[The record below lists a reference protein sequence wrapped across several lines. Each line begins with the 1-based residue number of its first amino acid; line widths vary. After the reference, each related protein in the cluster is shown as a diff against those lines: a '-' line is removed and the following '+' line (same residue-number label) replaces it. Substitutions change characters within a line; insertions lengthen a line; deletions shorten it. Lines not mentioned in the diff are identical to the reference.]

1 MTHVNPFLLRCIQ
14 RCLLVMLV
22 SFSCLHTTQPPKSQV
37 AFSATNIDE
46 DTLALTLT
54 IAVPSNAYLYRDY
67 INVSVDNPNVTLSE
81 LTNQQES
88 RSVYDPTFKTTKKVF
103 DHDVTISMQAHSN
116 KKLSAPARLHISYY
130 LSSNKGIT
138 QESFPLLFLEK
149 PNTEQSTE
157 QTVEQVRKESASVA
171 QAPVAAP
178 ALYDHQTNLPA
189 VSRSYSEHLS
199 LLITQTNTLWIR
211 LLLVLLLGVLMSLT
225 PCIYPMIPITVG
237 ILQAQGSKSLLRNL
251 LVSLA
256 YTTGIATTF
265 ALLGLAA
272 ATTGQ
277 MFGAFMANPFVILF
291 IVLLLAYLGF
301 AMFGFYEMYV
311 PSFLKSRSTQS
322 GNGSLTSAFLFG
334 VASGSVASPCL
345 SPGLVLLL
353 SIVTTLK
360 SKLMGFVM
368 LFMFGVG
375 LSLPLLVIGTFSSSL
390 SLLPR
395 AGMWMIEVK
404 KFFGFMLLGMCF
416 YFLQPIIPAPYLL
429 SMVALF
435 LFAAG
440 SCYLYSES
448 KKTAGIWHSLSGLFA
463 IILIAGSLV
472 TATQAYKAYL
482 MTQECVVD
490 CSHWQM
496 NYAQALLRAQACN
509 KKLFIDV
516 GASFCSI
523 CTAIDKKVLSN
534 KLIEKALSPFCCVKI
549 NGADDPDN
557 VIKLLQEKYGVVGFP
572 TFLLLDPH
580 TGALIKRWGSELY
593 NVDIQAFAQELEE
606 LAKA

>member
-1 MTHVNPFLLRCIQ
+1 
-14 RCLLVMLV
+14 
-22 SFSCLHTTQPPKSQV
+22 
-37 AFSATNIDE
+37 
-46 DTLALTLT
+46 
-54 IAVPSNAYLYRDY
+54 
-67 INVSVDNPNVTLSE
+67 
-81 LTNQQES
+81 
-88 RSVYDPTFKTTKKVF
+88 
-103 DHDVTISMQAHSN
+103 
-116 KKLSAPARLHISYY
+116 
-130 LSSNKGIT
+130 
-138 QESFPLLFLEK
+138 
-149 PNTEQSTE
+149 
-157 QTVEQVRKESASVA
+157 
-171 QAPVAAP
+171 
-178 ALYDHQTNLPA
+178 
-189 VSRSYSEHLS
+189 
-199 LLITQTNTLWIR
+199 
-211 LLLVLLLGVLMSLT
+211 MSLT

-237 ILQAQGSKSLLRNL
+237 ILQAQGSKSFLRNL

-277 MFGAFMANPFVILF
+277 MFGTFMANPVVILC

-311 PSFLKSRSTQS
+311 PSFLKPRSTQS

-395 AGMWMIEVK
+395 AGMWMVEVK
-404 KFFGFMLLGMCF
+404 KFFGFMLFGMCF

-429 SMVALF
+429 SMVAIF

-440 SCYLYSES
+440 SYYLYCES
-448 KKTAGIWHSLSGLFA
+448 KKTAGIWRSLSA
-463 IILIAGSLV
+463 IVAIVLIACSLLV
-472 TATQAYKAYL
+472 ATQAYKAYL
-482 MTQECVVD
+482 MTQECRN
-490 CSHWQM
+490 CSQWET
-496 NYAQALLRAQACN
+496 NYAKALSDAQSCN

-534 KLIEKALSPFCCVKI
+534 KVVEKALSSFCCVKI
-549 NGADDPDN
+549 NGADDPCD
-557 VIKLLQEKYGVVGFP
+557 VCKLLKEQYGVVGFP
-572 TFLLLDPH
+572 TFLLINPH
-580 TGALIKRWGSELY
+580 TGVLIKRWGSELY
-593 NVDIQAFAQELEE
+593 QVDIQAFAQELEE
-606 LAKA
+606 LASRQ

>member
-1 MTHVNPFLLRCIQ
+1 MTQVNPFWLRCIQ
-14 RCLLVMLV
+14 CCLLVVLV
-22 SFSCLHTTQPPKSQV
+22 SFSYTHTTQPPKPLV
-37 AFSATNIDE
+37 AFSLANIDE

-54 IAVPSNAYLYRDY
+54 IPVPPNAYLYRDY
-67 INVSVDNPNVTLSE
+67 ISVSVDNPNVTLSG

-103 DHDVTISMQAHSN
+103 DRDVTISMQAHSTN
-116 KKLSAPARLHISYY
+116 AEHVQARLHISYY

-138 QESFPLLFLEK
+138 EESFPLLFLEK

-157 QTVEQVRKESASVA
+157 QARKETLTVA
-171 QAPVAAP
+171 QKPVEP
-178 ALYDHQTNLPA
+178 PTLDFHQTNLPVA
-189 VSRSYSEHLS
+189 SRSYSEHLS

-251 LVSLA
+251 LISLA

-277 MFGAFMANPFVILF
+277 MFGTFMANPVVILC

-311 PSFLKSRSTQS
+311 PSFLKPRSTQS

-360 SKLMGFVM
+360 SKIMGFVM

-404 KFFGFMLLGMCF
+404 KFFGFMLFGMCF

-429 SMVALF
+429 SMIAIF
-435 LFAAG
+435 LFASGAY
-440 SCYLYSES
+440 YLYCES
-448 KKTAGIWHSLSGLFA
+448 KKTAGIWRSLSGIVA

-472 TATQAYKAYL
+472 AATQAYKAYL
-482 MTQECVVD
+482 MAQECVNY
-490 CSHWQM
+490 SPWET
-496 NYAQALLRAQACN
+496 NYAKALLDAQACN

-534 KLIEKALSPFCCVKI
+534 KLVEKALSSFCCVKI
-549 NGADDPDN
+549 NGADDPDD
-557 VIKLLQEKYGVVGFP
+557 VCQLLKQKYGVVGFP
-572 TFLLLDPH
+572 TFLLIDPH
-580 TGALIKRWGSELY
+580 TNELIKRWGSELY
-593 NVDIQAFAQELEE
+593 NVDIQAFVQELEA
-606 LAKA
+606 LAAR